1 MLVINTKLVDKLIEL
16 GTLTINNPGK
26 SIIFIIILLL
36 IAFIMCIVI
45 YRKSKWTQVCINA
58 LGSMFFPI
66 IKKERVIMATFSKNQ
81 AVMKNVLDEYS
92 LIGYKKFNLNYLKKF
107 TDESKFT
114 EKVLQEVIDKQYKK
128 INRIKKGIKNTDSF
142 VYLGFPHV
150 PIAILD
156 GKNFS
161 GTDNVILYEY
171 KGALS
176 NSSDKGFF
184 ELKKVYNSEMELSS
198 NYKEKVL
205 VGKALA
211 LKIEQSFP
219 VGDDKIKE
227 LLGDIPIVYLKN
239 NDVKRWGVESYSD
252 VDKFAKE
259 FYKILQWAS
268 EKGIDKIHIFATTPV
283 SLTFSLGRVIEHY
296 HPEIIAY
303 NYNNNKYDWYIN
315 CTNKKVKK
323 I

>member
-1 MLVINTKLVDKLIEL
+1 
-16 GTLTINNPGK
+16 
-26 SIIFIIILLL
+26 
-36 IAFIMCIVI
+36 
-45 YRKSKWTQVCINA
+45 
-58 LGSMFFPI
+58 
-66 IKKERVIMATFSKNQ
+66 MATFSKNQ